1 MSGGPDINGSEVAEL
16 ETSLGHVFDD
26 KSLLLA
32 ALTHPSLAG
41 LKGGRGL
48 GTYERLEFLGDR
60 VLGLIVAEMLYR
72 TFPQEDEGALAR
84 RFAELVR
91 RESIARI
98 SGAIGLGRHLRLA
111 ASEAGSGGRDN
122 PALLADAGEAVI
134 AALYLDGGLEAA
146 RRFVEP
152 AWRPLV
158 AEEISPP
165 QDAKTAL
172 QEWAQGQGLAL
183 PVYALVSTAGP
194 AHEPRFAVEVRVE
207 GHGKATG
214 SGKSKRAA
222 EQAAAAAILAHL
234 DPDGFKP

>member
-1 MSGGPDINGSEVAEL
+1 VSGGPDISGSDVAEL

-41 LKGGRGL
+41 LRGGRGL

-158 AEEISPP
+158 AEEIIPP

-222 EQAAAAAILAHL
+222 EQAAAAAILARL

>member
-1 MSGGPDINGSEVAEL
+1 VKSGPDKNGSEVAEL
-16 ETSLGHVFDD
+16 ETRLGHVFAD

-98 SGAIGLGRHLRLA
+98 SATIGLGRHLRLA

-152 AWRPLV
+152 AWRPLI
-158 AEEISPP
+158 AEESRPP

-183 PVYALVSTAGP
+183 PAYTLLSTAGP
-194 AHEPRFAVEVRVE
+194 AHEPRFEVEVRIE

-214 SGKSKRAA
+214 SGRSKRAA
-222 EQAAAAAILAHL
+222 EQAAAVAILARI

>member
-1 MSGGPDINGSEVAEL
+1 MRGEDGLTRRAAEL
-16 ETSLGHVFDD
+16 ETRLGHAFRD
-26 KSLLLA
+26 KSLLDA

-41 LKGGRGL
+41 FKGGRGL

-72 TFPQEDEGALAR
+72 AFPQEAEGALAR

-91 RESIARI
+91 RESIARV
-98 SGAIGLGRHLRLA
+98 AAEIGLGRHLRLA
-111 ASEAGSGGRDN
+111 VSEAEAGGRDN

-152 AWRPLV
+152 AWRPLM
-158 AEEISPP
+158 AEEARPP

-172 QEWAQGQGLAL
+172 QEWVQGHGLPL
-183 PVYALVSTAGP
+183 PAYALVAMAGP
-194 AHEPRFAVEVRVE
+194 PHEPRFEVEVRVE
-207 GHGKATG
+207 GRG
-214 SGKSKRAA
+214 SASGAGKSKRAA
-222 EQAAAAAILAHL
+222 EQAAAAAMLARL
-234 DPDGFKP
+234 APRASDP

>member
-1 MSGGPDINGSEVAEL
+1 MSGGPDISGSDVAEL

-41 LKGGRGL
+41 LRGGRGL

-158 AEEISPP
+158 AEEIIPP

-222 EQAAAAAILAHL
+222 EQAAAAAILARL

>member
-1 MSGGPDINGSEVAEL
+1 MTRDSGKQGAELAGL
-16 ETSLGHVFDD
+16 ETSLGHVFSD
-26 KSLLLA
+26 KSLLLD

-41 LKGGRGL
+41 VKGGRGV

-60 VLGLIVAEMLYR
+60 VLGLIVAEMLYL
-72 TFPQEDEGALAR
+72 TFPKEDEGALAR

-98 SGAIGLGRHLRLA
+98 SAAIGLGRHLRLA
-111 ASEAGSGGRDN
+111 ASEAGAGGRDN

-152 AWRPLV
+152 AWRPLM

-183 PVYALVSTAGP
+183 PAYTLLSTAGP
-194 AHEPRFAVEVRVE
+194 AHEPRFEVEVRVE
-207 GHGKATG
+207 RHGKATG
-214 SGKSKRAA
+214 SGRSKRTA
-222 EQAAAAAILAHL
+222 EQAAAAAILARIG
-234 DPDGFKP
+234 PDSLKT

>member
-1 MSGGPDINGSEVAEL
+1 VSGGAGDRGPEFAEL
-16 ETSLGHVFDD
+16 ETRLGHVFRD
-26 KSLLLA
+26 KALLQA

-41 LKGGRGL
+41 LKGGRSL

-72 TFPQEDEGALAR
+72 MFPQEDEGALAR

-98 SGAIGLGRHLRLA
+98 SAGIGLGRHLRLA

-152 AWRPLV
+152 AWQPLV
-158 AEEISPP
+158 AEEIKPP

-183 PVYALVSTAGP
+183 PAYTLVSTAGP
-194 AHEPRFAVEVRVE
+194 AHEPRFEVEVRVE

-222 EQAAAAAILAHL
+222 EQAAAAAILGRI
-234 DPDGFKP
+234 DPGGFAP